1 MATVTATPKA
11 VVESHYGRFSW
22 VEDYQVRFS
31 NGFFADV
38 TLFLSDDR
46 PADWMDAL
54 DAECASVFSKT
65 RFRTI
70 FACFDSSGARDLLR

>member
-1 MATVTATPKA
+1 MPTITATPKA

-31 NGFFADV
+31 DGFFADV
-38 TLFLSDDR
+38 TLFLSEDR
-46 PADWMDAL
+46 PASWMDDL
-54 DAECASVFSKT
+54 DRECEEVFRKT

-70 FACFDSSGARDLLR
+70 FACFDANGVRDLLK